1 VNYDE
6 EILIAYADGELD
18 AARAA
23 KISAAIERDPA
34 LARRVEQHR
43 ALRAQIAGAY
53 SPVLEQPVPERLLAA
68 ARGATAADAVNHP
81 QRSANV
87 LQFPARAAAPSAVH
101 WRGREWAAM
110 AASLVLGVL
119 LAWKFFAPA
128 EPAWMSA
135 HQGALVAR
143 GDLARAL
150 DTQLASTQRAADA
163 VQIGLTFK
171 ARDGGYCR
179 SFVLPRAGTAGLA
192 CREQGEWRIPV
203 TAAAQV
209 PAEGLKPAATLP
221 APVLAAVE
229 ARISGEALD
238 ADGEQRAR
246 LGGWDAKRE

>member
-1 VNYDE
+1 MRR
-6 EILIAYADGELD
+6 ILIATALLL
-18 AARAA
+18 APSIARADEGMWTFHDFPSA
-23 KISAAIERDPA
+23 KVKDRYKFNPDQAWLDKARMSSARTNNCSASF
-34 LARRVEQHR
+34 V
-43 ALRAQIAGAY
+43 
-53 SPVLEQPVPERLLAA
+53 
-68 ARGATAADAVNHP
+68 
-81 QRSANV
+81 SANGLV
-87 LQFPARAAAPSAVH
+87 MTNHHCAHECLAGLSSADHDYVKN
-101 WRGREWAAM
+101 GFWAAKLDDEKKCPDLHVDRLESIVNAFDGLM
-110 AASLVLGVL
+110 
-119 LAWKFFAPA
+119 
-128 EPAWMSA
+128 
-135 HQGALVAR
+135 VAR